1 MRQAGTDV
9 KGLVATGNWRDER
22 TASRYAH
29 AVARDEW
36 ERVNELPSLGK
47 TREWRRE
54 WQKMVTNQALG
65 VFYPE
70 NRFPP
75 RIKSRASFFRIML

>member
-1 MRQAGTDV
+1 MRQAGTDL

-47 TREWRRE
+47 TRGVAS